1 MQTNIDSVVEN
12 LMSLQPLLYKNFIK
26 TAKRSSPMTPGALF
40 VMSVLKRCG
49 MCPMSEIGRRLSM
62 PKPHVTT
69 HVDKLIAEGMVE
81 RMSDPKDRRIINIRI
96 TERGIQHIEEI
107 KKEISEGLR
116 TRLETLEKNTIEEL
130 QKASQKVREIL
141 TQLNDVGEGMCVKS
155 HDMNCQ
161 K

>member
-1 MQTNIDSVVEN
+1 MQTNIDSVVDN
-12 LMSLQPLLYKNFIK
+12 LMSLQPLLYKNFMK

-81 RMSDPKDRRIINIRI
+81 RMSDPNDRRIINIRI
-96 TERGIQHIEEI
+96 TERGIQHLEEI
-107 KKEISEGLR
+107 KKEISGGLR
-116 TRLETLEKNTIEEL
+116 IRLEILEKNKIEDL
-130 QKASQKVREIL
+130 QKASQIVRDIL
-141 TQLNDVGEGMCVKS
+141 IELNDIGEGICVKS
-155 HDMNCQ
+155 HE
-161 K
+161 